1 MCGTIP
7 RAWLDGLQQGL
18 VAVSSAHYYRSIS
31 VLKLLSG
38 SGMKYILEK
47 RLALRI
53 S

>member
-7 RAWLDGLQQGL
+7 RAWLDGLCQDP
-18 VAVSSAHYYRSIS
+18 VTVSSGHYHRSIS

-47 RLALRI
+47 KV
-53 S
+53 SSEN